1 MTAGPFTPRP
11 GAAPRLA
18 MVASQAGFEARLLL
32 RNGEQLL
39 LTLVIPVLVL
49 VLGAVV
55 DLGLI
60 DAGSSGP
67 AGRAA
72 RLGFLTPGVL
82 ALAVL
87 STAFTGQA
95 ISTGFERRYGALKLL
110 GASPLPRWGLLAG
123 KTLAV
128 LLVEVVQVTLITV
141 IALALGWAPRGSA
154 LSVALL
160 LLVGT
165 AAFSALGLLMAGT
178 LRAEATLAAANLV
191 YLLLLV
197 GGGIF
202 LPLSRFPGAVRAG
215 LELLPSAALAD
226 GLREVLRGGVALPGR
241 PVLIL
246 LVWAVF
252 AGALAARTFR
262 WE

>member
-1 MTAGPFTPRP
+1 MSAGVFAPRP
-11 GAAPRLA
+11 GSAPALS
-18 MVASQAGFEARLLL
+18 MVACQAGFEARLLL

-39 LTLVIPVLVL
+39 LTLVIPILVL

-60 DAGSSGP
+60 DAGSGHA
-67 AGRAA
+67 AGRTE
-72 RLGFLTPGVL
+72 RLAFLTPGVL

-128 LLVEVVQVTLITV
+128 LLVEALQVMVITV
-141 IALALGWAPRGSA
+141 IALALGWSPRGSA
-154 LSVALL
+154 FSVVVLL
-160 LLVGT
+160 LTGT

-191 YLLLLV
+191 YLLLLA

-202 LPLSRFPGAVRAG
+202 LPLVRFPGAVRAW

-226 GLREVLRGGVALPGR
+226 GLREVLREGAALPGH

-246 LVWAVF
+246 LVWAMVS
-252 AGALAARTFR
+252 GGLAARTFR

>member
-1 MTAGPFTPRP
+1 MTHGVFAPRP

-55 DLGLI
+55 DFGLI
-60 DAGSSGP
+60 DTESSG
-67 AGRAA
+67 ADGRAD
-72 RLGFLTPGVL
+72 RLAFLAPGVL

-128 LLVEVVQVTLITV
+128 LLVEVVQVAVVTV
-141 IALALGWAPRGSA
+141 IALALGWLPRGSI
-154 LSVALL
+154 LSVLALA
-160 LLVGT
+160 LVGT

-191 YLLLLV
+191 YLLLLA

-202 LPLSRFPGAVRAG
+202 LPLERFPGAVRSA

-226 GLREVLRGGVALPGR
+226 GLRAVLRDGAALPGR

-246 LVWAVF
+246 VVWAVL

>member
-1 MTAGPFTPRP
+1 MSAGTFAPRP
-11 GAAPRLA
+11 GSAPA
-18 MVASQAGFEARLLL
+18 WSMVASQAGFEARLLL

-60 DAGSSGP
+60 DAGPGGA
-67 AGRAA
+67 AGRAD
-72 RLGFLTPGVL
+72 RLAFLTPGVL

-123 KTLAV
+123 KTIAV
-128 LLVEVVQVTLITV
+128 LLVEVIQVALIGV
-141 IALALGWAPRGSA
+141 IALALGWAPRGSV
-154 LSVALL
+154 LSVMALL
-160 LLVGT
+160 LTGT

-191 YLLLLV
+191 YLLLLA

-202 LPLSRFPGAVRAG
+202 LPLARFPGAVRSV
-215 LELLPSAALAD
+215 LEFLPSAALAD
-226 GLREVLRGGVALPGR
+226 GLRAVLGEAAALPGR

-246 LVWAVF
+246 LAWALA

>member
-1 MTAGPFTPRP
+1 
-11 GAAPRLA
+11 

-39 LTLVIPVLVL
+39 LTIVIPVLVL
-49 VLGAVV
+49 VLGAMV

-60 DAGSSGP
+60 DADAGGA
-67 AGRAA
+67 AGRTD
-72 RLGFLTPGVL
+72 RLAFLAPGVL

-128 LLVEVVQVTLITV
+128 LVVEAVQVALITI
-141 IALALGWAPRGSA
+141 IALALGWAPRGTA
-154 LSVALL
+154 FSVTVL

-191 YLLLLV
+191 YLLLLA

-202 LPLSRFPGAVRAG
+202 LPLERFPAAVRAG
-215 LELLPSAALAD
+215 LEWLPSAALAD
-226 GLREVLRGGVALPGR
+226 GLRAVLQQGAALPGR

-246 LVWAVF
+246 LAWAVL

>member
-1 MTAGPFTPRP
+1 MSAGVFAPRP
-11 GAAPRLA
+11 GAAAPWS

-49 VLGAVV
+49 LLGALV

-60 DAGSSGP
+60 GTESTGVE
-67 AGRAA
+67 GRTD
-72 RLGFLTPGVL
+72 RLAFLVPGVL

-123 KTLAV
+123 KSLAV
-128 LLVEVVQVTLITV
+128 LMVEAAQVALITV
-141 IALALGWAPRGSA
+141 IALALGWSPRGSV
-154 LSVALL
+154 LSVVILL
-160 LLVGT
+160 VVGT

-191 YLLLLV
+191 YLLLLA

-202 LPLSRFPGAVRAG
+202 LPLARFPGAVREV
-215 LELLPSAALAD
+215 LEWLPSAALAD
-226 GLREVLRGGVALPGR
+226 GLREVLREGAALPGR

-246 LVWAVF
+246 VAWAAL